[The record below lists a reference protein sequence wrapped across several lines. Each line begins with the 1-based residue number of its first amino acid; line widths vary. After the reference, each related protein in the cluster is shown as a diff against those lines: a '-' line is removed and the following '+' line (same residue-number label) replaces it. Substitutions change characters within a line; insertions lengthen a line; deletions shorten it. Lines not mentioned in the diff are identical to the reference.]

1 MTNTKPRIAAALCM
15 MTANLLSSSM
25 VMAQTAND
33 GTNSAIP
40 NSLPAHHN
48 VYDEP
53 ADELGTTTVDS
64 AVLYYK
70 EGNGRVQ
77 AIEPMV
83 SITHTTKSGS
93 VLSGKVTFDSL
104 TGATPNGATPWSGAQ
119 TFVAPVKGGGEH
131 GLTGASGTLVNNI
144 LTGLPERRYT
154 TPANTLPVDQA
165 FRDNRVAV
173 DLGYASQI
181 ASNTK
186 LNVGLNGSVEQDYRS
201 LSGRL
206 GVAQDLNN
214 KTTTLS
220 LGVNF
225 EQDQSKPFHGIPVA
239 FSQMSG
245 RPAVLRSR
253 NKNVISAVA
262 GVTQVV
268 TPNLLVQLN
277 YSYGSSKG
285 YHSDPYRILSVLDP
299 ISGEPLNYVYEGR
312 PDKRTRQSVYGAAK
326 LATGSFVTDLS
337 ARYYHD
343 SWGINSYTVELAEH
357 IPLMSKAYIEPHA
370 RYYHQSK
377 ADFFTYYLPSTA
389 ILPSF
394 ASSDSRLD
402 SFKSVTLGVSAG
414 FELTPHLE
422 LYANAE
428 TYRQSKA
435 GNYGVIPPVIAN
447 QKLYTGTNSISGLF
461 GIKFKF

>member
-1 MTNTKPRIAAALCM
+1 MSNAKPRMAAVLCM
-15 MTANLLSSSM
+15 VTANLLSASLAS
-25 VMAQTAND
+25 AQTTND
-33 GTNSAIP
+33 GASSAVP
-40 NSLPAHHN
+40 ADLPANHN
-48 VYDEP
+48 AYDEP
-53 ADELGTTTVDS
+53 ADELGTTSIDS

-70 EGNGRVQ
+70 ESNGRVQ

-83 SITHTTKSGS
+83 SITHTTKSGR

-119 TFVAPVKGGGEH
+119 TFVAPAGGGGEH
-131 GLTGASGTLVNNI
+131 GLTGASGTLVRNPV
-144 LTGLPERRYT
+144 TGVQERRYT
-154 TPANTLPVDQA
+154 AAPNTLPVDQA
-165 FRDNRVAV
+165 FRDSRVAV
-173 DLGYASQI
+173 DLGYSTPITA
-181 ASNTK
+181 NTK
-186 LNVGLNGSVEQDYRS
+186 LNIGVNGSVEQDYRS
-201 LSGRL
+201 LSGRI
-206 GVAQDLNN
+206 GIAQDLNN
-214 KTTTLS
+214 KSTTLS

-239 FSQMSG
+239 LSPMSG
-245 RPAVLRSR
+245 TPAAARSR
-253 NKNVISAVA
+253 NKNVINAVA
-262 GVTQVV
+262 GITQVL
-268 TPNLLVQLN
+268 TPNLVVQLN

-299 ISGEPLNYVYEGR
+299 TTGAPLRYVYEGR

-357 IPLMSKAYIEPHA
+357 VPLMSKAYIEPRV

-377 ADFFTYYLPSTA
+377 ADFFAYYLPSTA
-389 ILPSF
+389 ALPLF

-402 SFKSVTLGVSAG
+402 RFNAITFGVSG
-414 FELTPHLE
+414 GVELTPHLE
-422 LYANAE
+422 LYANVE
-428 TYRQSKA
+428 TYRQSKSGALGTVPA
-435 GNYGVIPPVIAN
+435 GIAN
-447 QKLYTGTNSISGLF
+447 QKLYSGTHAMSGLF